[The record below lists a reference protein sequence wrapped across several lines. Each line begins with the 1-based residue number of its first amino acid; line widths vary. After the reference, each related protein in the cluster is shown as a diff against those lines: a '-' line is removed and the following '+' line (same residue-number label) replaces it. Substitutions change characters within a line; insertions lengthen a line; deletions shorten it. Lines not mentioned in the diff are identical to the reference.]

1 MIGDVLRRKIYLLK
15 NASTNP
21 NDKNAF
27 WKILRDIAKEE
38 ILENGQTVDSDI
50 IIPLYYEICLENLEY
65 IPSYYQIILQ
75 SNKQERFRVI
85 IRNIFSSNSFHKEG
99 LANQEGIRA
108 KKLPNPHKKG
118 EKIVFSPKGGL
129 SI

>member
-65 IPSYYQIILQ
+65 IPSYYQIVLQ

-108 KKLPNPHKKG
+108 KKLPNPYKKG

-129 SI
+129 FL